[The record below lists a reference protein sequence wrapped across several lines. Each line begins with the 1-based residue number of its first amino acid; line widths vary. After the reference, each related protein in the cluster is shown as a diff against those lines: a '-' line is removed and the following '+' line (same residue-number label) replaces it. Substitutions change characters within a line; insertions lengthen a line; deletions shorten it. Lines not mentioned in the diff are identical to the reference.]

1 MNRKNRIVP
10 ALLAFAICATLM
22 TTACVKKSGQNAAG
36 GSQGNTMLRWAFW
49 GSETRVKM
57 SQAAVDTFQAANPGI
72 VINIEVS
79 GGSGDHF
86 QKVDTQ
92 LAGGAAP
99 DIIQMGGNYPDY
111 IAKGVPLNLDPYK
124 GNLLDV
130 SVIDTGAIEAGTKN
144 GHLYAVSTGATI
156 PALVYNKTLL
166 QKAGAPLPKVTQT
179 WEEFR
184 AYLVSIK
191 GLLPAGVYPLQD
203 FGSTTQGSTGWGY
216 WARDNG
222 TETYN
227 ATTNTTQVTVAD
239 TTKFLNLFKDYRD
252 NGLVPPASI
261 TAGYSEAAADSSSIV
276 AGKVAIGF
284 IVSNQF
290 AGYQSNTTDELDLI
304 EMPNAAVRNSLW
316 PQLSQV
322 YTVNSGSKN
331 IDAAVRFINFL
342 VNDPE
347 AGKIL
352 GNDRGISSSSTYR
365 AGAASVASDI
375 DRKVFAYHD
384 IAGPHSSP
392 ETDHLPNDTEF
403 SSTLNL
409 IYQNVAFGNLNTTQG
424 GQQMYELLMRM
435 IAK

>member
-1 MNRKNRIVP
+1 MNGRNRRIAS
-10 ALLAFAICATLM
+10 ALLALAVCAALM
-22 TTACVKKSGQNAAG
+22 TTACAKKNEGTTAG
-36 GSQGNTMLRWAFW
+36 TQGATMLRWAFW

-57 SQAAVDTFQAANPGI
+57 SQAAVDAFQAANPDI
-72 VINIEVS
+72 VVNIEVS

-130 SVIDTGAIEAGTKN
+130 SVIDTGAIEAGTRN

-166 QKAGAPLPKVTQT
+166 QKAGAPLPKATQT
-179 WEEFR
+179 WDEFR
-184 AYLVSIK
+184 AYLMSIK
-191 GLLPAGVYPLQD
+191 GLLPSGVYPLQD

-216 WARDNG
+216 WTRDNG
-222 TETYN
+222 TVTYD
-227 ATTNTTQVTVAD
+227 AATNTTQVTAAIG
-239 TTKFLNLFKDYRD
+239 TKFLNFFKDYRD

-276 AGKVAIGF
+276 AGKVAFGF

-304 EMPNAAVRNSLW
+304 EMPNAAVNNALW

-322 YTVNSGSKN
+322 YTVNAASKN
-331 IDAAVRFINFL
+331 VEAAVRFINFL
-342 VNDPE
+342 VNSPE

-365 AGAASVASDI
+365 AGAAEVASPEDK
-375 DRKVFAYHD
+375 KVFAYHD
-384 IAGPHSSP
+384 IAASHSTP
-392 ETDHLPNDTEF
+392 ESDHLPNDTEF
-403 SSTLNL
+403 TSTLNL
-409 IYQNVAFGNLNTTQG
+409 IYQNVAFGRLDTTQG
-424 GQQMYELLMRM
+424 GQQIYELMLRM